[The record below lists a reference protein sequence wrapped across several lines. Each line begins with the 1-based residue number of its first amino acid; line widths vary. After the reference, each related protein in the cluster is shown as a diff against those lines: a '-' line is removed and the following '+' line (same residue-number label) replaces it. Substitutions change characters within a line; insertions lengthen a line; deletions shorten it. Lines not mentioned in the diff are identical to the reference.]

1 MKKKLKPLLQMLLI
15 QLINKLKTQKKK
27 INQKILN
34 KKRKMKTNLRIKDK
48 AVKNKIQKTIIED
61 NNMNTM

>member
-1 MKKKLKPLLQMLLI
+1 MLLI